1 MYRRAVPTGRLLVG
15 NTGGVSRTDAE
26 LAADLAEEAG
36 RLLLAVRDEI
46 GHDFPPALGDAGDIR
61 ANALLLR
68 RLRDERP
75 GDAVLSE
82 EAHDDLMRLHADRV
96 WIIDPLDGTREYSM
110 PRRADWAVHVA
121 LWQRSTGAGGSPP
134 SDAGGGFKDAQGTI
148 TDAAVALPALG
159 EVHRSDAVVPPLP
172 RQSGPIRITASS
184 NRPPAVLW
192 LLRDRL
198 DIEFIRIGSAG
209 AKAMA
214 VLRGDADAYIHAG
227 GQWEWDSAA
236 PAGVLQAAGF
246 HATRLDGS
254 PLRYNRPDPYL
265 PDLLMCRADVAGLL
279 LDAMWQ
285 AS

>member
-1 MYRRAVPTGRLLVG
+1 MYRRAVPTGRFPVG
-15 NTGGVSRTDAE
+15 NTGEVSRTDAE

-36 RLLLAVRDEI
+36 QLLLAVRDEI
-46 GHDFPPALGDAGDIR
+46 GHDFPPALGEAGDVR

-82 EAHDDLMRLHADRV
+82 EAHDDLLRLHADRV
-96 WIIDPLDGTREYSM
+96 WIIDPLDGTREYST
-110 PRRADWAVHVA
+110 PRREDWAVHVA
-121 LWQRSTGAGGSPP
+121 LWQRTAGAGGSTT
-134 SDAGGGFKDAQGTI
+134 SDSDGEGTI
-148 TDAAVALPALG
+148 TDAAVALPAVG
-159 EVHRSDAVVPPLP
+159 EVHRSDAVTGPLR

-192 LLRDRL
+192 RLRDRL
-198 DIEFIRIGSAG
+198 DIEFIGIGSAG

-246 HATRLDGS
+246 HATRIDGS

-265 PDLLMCRADVAGLL
+265 PDLLMCRSDIAGLL
-279 LDAMWQ
+279 LDAMWR
-285 AS
+285 AG

>member
-1 MYRRAVPTGRLLVG
+1 MTL
-15 NTGGVSRTDAE
+15 TDAA

-36 RLLLAVRDEI
+36 RLLLAVRDEV
-46 GHDFPPALGDAGDIR
+46 GFDFPPALGDAGDVR

-68 RLRDERP
+68 RLRAERP
-75 GDAVLSE
+75 NDAVLSE
-82 EAHDDLMRLHADRV
+82 EAHDDLKRLHADRV
-96 WIIDPLDGTREYSM
+96 WIIDPLDGTREFSM
-110 PRRADWAVHVA
+110 PRREDWAVHVA
-121 LWQRSTGAGGSPP
+121 LWQRTEGAE
-134 SDAGGGFKDAQGTI
+134 GTI
-148 TDAAVALPALG
+148 TDAAVALPAMG
-159 EVHRSDAVVPPLP
+159 EVHRSDTVTAPPPP
-172 RQSGPIRITASS
+172 RSGPIRITASS

-198 DIEFIRIGSAG
+198 DIELVRIGSAG

-214 VLRGDADAYIHAG
+214 VVRGDADAYIHAG

-236 PAGVLQAAGF
+236 PAGVVQAAGL

-265 PDLLMCRADVAGLL
+265 PDLLMCRQEVADLL
-279 LDAMWQ
+279 LDAMWL